1 MKFEIK
7 HRYTNS
13 ILFSGEFSSLRLCVE
28 VAVSSRANLSRADLS
43 GANLYGADLSG
54 ANLSGANLYGANL
67 YGANLYGANL
77 SGANLSGA
85 DLSRA
90 NLYGADLVT
99 VGWIGSR
106 KAYTTYNATKD
117 EVRCGCFAGTMKE
130 FKAKVKATDK
140 AGSVHRIEYD
150 AAIKFM
156 LSVTKAREALK
167 ERS

>member
-43 GANLYGADLSG
+43 G
-54 ANLSGANLYGANL
+54 
-67 YGANLYGANL
+67 
-77 SGANLSGA
+77 
-85 DLSRA
+85 A